1 MTKDTTNYVLKG
13 DRIEKRIYVVQRLL
27 SRMYKE
33 LVKLKR
39 KGNDSIEETEKD
51 GNCNLRNHLWK
62 IHMQK
67 TGSMFSVNEKMQM
80 KTMGDE
86 PFFTH

>member
-1 MTKDTTNYVLKG
+1 MFLNS
-13 DRIEKRIYVVQRLL
+13 DRIEKRIYVVKRLI
-27 SRMYKE
+27 SRKYKE
-33 LVKLKR
+33 LVKLIR
-39 KGNDSIEETEKD
+39 KGDNLIEETEKARI
-51 GNCNLRNHLWK
+51 CNPRHHLWK

-67 TGSMFSVNEKMQM
+67 TGSMFSVNEKMRM

>member
-1 MTKDTTNYVLKG
+1 MFLKG
-13 DRIEKRIYVVQRLL
+13 NRIEKKIYVVQILM

-33 LVKLKR
+33 LVKLIR
-39 KGNDSIEETEKD
+39 KGNNLIEETEKD
-51 GNCNLRNHLWK
+51 RNCNSRNHLWK

-67 TGSMFSVNEKMQM
+67 TTGSMFSVNEKTQM
-80 KTMGDE
+80 KTMGDG